1 MKTMILLLTVN
12 VHSDVNN
19 AFNNIV
25 NYIGLRNIKTDEIE
39 NMPFIKGFR
48 ILDVV
53 DYELSL
59 KVCEIC
65 EEHQVLPIFIDIENV
80 NDISKIEMLRFKL

>member
-1 MKTMILLLTVN
+1 MKTMILLITVN

-19 AFNNIV
+19 AFAHLV

-53 DYELSL
+53 DYDLSI
-59 KVCEIC
+59 KIC
-65 EEHQVLPIFIDIENV
+65 QICDEHNVLPMFIDIENIDDV
-80 NDISKIEMLRFKL
+80 RKMDILRFKL

>member
-39 NMPFIKGFR
+39 NMPFIKGLK